1 MTNKTKLQ
9 EKTRGQLKAAQE
21 EVSMVKQ
28 VEAKQF
34 KELEQKG
41 KDIEKLTK
49 EVRNLKKQSNELKI
63 ESKQKDAVITQLKEA
78 IAEEAKIQVV
88 EQHVNH

>member
-1 MTNKTKLQ
+1 
-9 EKTRGQLKAAQE
+9 
-21 EVSMVKQ
+21 MVKQ

-49 EVRNLKKQSNELKI
+49 EVRNLKKQSNELKL
-63 ESKQKDAVITQLKEA
+63 ESKQKDVVITQLKEA
-78 IAEEAKIQVV
+78 IAEKSKI
-88 EQHVNH
+88 

>member
-1 MTNKTKLQ
+1 MQDSEKELVIKDKLSRYRNIMTNNTKLQ
-9 EKTRGQLKAAQE
+9 EKTGRQLKAAQE

-34 KELEQKG
+34 KKLEQKE

-49 EVRNLKKQSNELKI
+49 EIRNLKKQSNELKL
-63 ESKQKDAVITQLKEA
+63 ES
-78 IAEEAKIQVV
+78 
-88 EQHVNH
+88 